1 MNQVRAYLHPT
12 GLKILNTYIPSS
24 ESCAISLMIRVG
36 SIYENNHIRGG
47 AHLIEHMMFQGNK
60 QLTTQSILSET
71 LDSMGA
77 VYNAYT
83 NYDVTSYHIK
93 VQKSYAQKAIDIL
106 CQMVSESL
114 FRPKNVESEK
124 KVVVEELRRLRD
136 DPSSYVQ
143 ELFFGIVFQGSPYGL
158 SIGGSEKSVM
168 DTDSEKLKKFWR
180 ERYILP
186 NMLVSVS
193 GNMDIEKLKQSLQ
206 LSPLFTAT
214 SKQGVVDKYDKAL
227 PIQKEPRLKVQVR
240 KNTKQ
245 VQVQLGFPT
254 PGLNHQGRFALRLA
268 KVILGGNMS
277 SRIFNSLR
285 DRYGLAYSPSAQ
297 LSLYETMGEFSICSG
312 VDGSNIFSDNLD
324 KSKGK
329 ADPLA
334 VILQEFFKL
343 RLEKVPEDELHKA
356 KEYVKGNIL
365 LEMEDNQRI
374 AEYYGRLFLLDR
386 PVFTVER
393 FIEEIEKVTVDDIY
407 QICQTIITPERMNLA
422 LIGNIKENEA
432 RQYLNKMHSKW
443 SNIIKGKKGGG
454 SEEYYFPHLL
464 AQGQYTSQPGMFTLN
479 SF

>member
-1 MNQVRAYLHPT
+1 M
-12 GLKILNTYIPSS
+12 
-24 ESCAISLMIRVG
+24 CIRD
-36 SIYENNHIRGG
+36 R
-47 AHLIEHMMFQGNK
+47 
-60 QLTTQSILSET
+60 SILSET

-93 VQKSYAQKAIDIL
+93 VQKVYAQKAIDIL
-106 CQMVSESL
+106 CQMVSESF

-143 ELFFGIVFQGSPYGL
+143 ELFASIVFQGSPYGL
-158 SIGGSEKSVM
+158 SIGGTEKSVM
-168 DTDSEKLKKFWR
+168 DIDSERLKKFWR

-186 NMLVSVS
+186 NMLISVS
-193 GNMDIEKLKQSLQ
+193 GNMDIENLKQSLQ
-206 LSPLFTAT
+206 LSPIFTAT
-214 SKQGVVDKYDKAL
+214 AKKGIIDKYDKPL
-227 PIQKEPRLKVQVR
+227 PLQKEPRLKVQVR

-254 PGLNHQGRFALRLA
+254 QGLNHQGRFALRLA

-277 SRIFNSLR
+277 SRIFKSLL
-285 DRYGLAYSPSAQ
+285 DQFGLAYSPSAQ
-297 LSLYETMGEFSICSG
+297 VSLYETMGEFSICSG

-324 KSKGK
+324 TSKGK

-334 VILQEFFKL
+334 VILPEFFEL
-343 RLEKVPEDELHKA
+343 RMEKIPENELHKA

-365 LEMEDNQRI
+365 LEMENNQRI

-393 FIEEIEKVTVDDIY
+393 FIEEIEKGEV
-407 QICQTIITPERMNLA
+407 A
-422 LIGNIKENEA
+422 EA
-432 RQYLNKMHSKW
+432 RHPHVAADEDPDRVVHLGGVRVVVEQEHELHPALPLLGLVALQPRDAAAARPAARHSV
-443 SNIIKGKKGGG
+443 N
-454 SEEYYFPHLL
+454 
-464 AQGQYTSQPGMFTLN
+464 TLI
-479 SF
+479 FV